1 MALVGGIAE
10 SHQVAQPQRRGQG
23 VQLRQRRAVDGTHD
37 AAAHPVGPG
46 GGGHAAQRQT
56 QVHVGAAGQGGVPAD
71 CHKQG
76 GALLRFGGALLRRQV
91 GGPVHQRVGLF
102 HHLGR
107 ANGQVFQRLAV
118 GAAAGNAGGLQ
129 QVGQGGVGHRLRREA
144 AVGAA
149 GGKELHQFLGR
160 HGGPS
165 FAIQAGNGDDTAGP
179 AAVNRAGRCGWRLA
193 GRGTRRRAYRC
204 RCP

>member
-46 GGGHAAQRQT
+46 GGGHAAQRQA

-129 QVGQGGVGHRLRREA
+129 QVGQGGAGHRLRREA
-144 AVGAA
+144 AIGAA

-160 HGGPS
+160 HGGTLLC
-165 FAIQAGNGDDTAGP
+165 NT
-179 AAVNRAGRCGWRLA
+179 GRE
-193 GRGTRRRAYRC
+193 RRRYGRPC
-204 RCP
+204 GC